1 MTWVSPFRVVCF
13 DLDGTLLRKS
23 VSLFLAE
30 RMGYGSVLQELE
42 RRFRAGEISNS
53 VIADTSAAWFQGK
66 TRQEIKANLERAPWI
81 EGIRS
86 TINKLKE
93 HGLRVL
99 LGTVTWKFV
108 AEILQER
115 FSFDA
120 VSGTEM
126 EEVEGQFTGRVLR
139 YFDENDKAV
148 FVEEYCARQGWP
160 LSMCV
165 AVGDSR
171 SDVAL
176 FRKVGLAI
184 ALNASSE
191 ARAASHVTLEA
202 EDLKAVLEYILGPVT
217 KAVGCRARGGR
228 D

>member
-1 MTWVSPFRVVCF
+1 MTWASPFRVVCF
-13 DLDGTLLRKS
+13 DLDGTLLRKTS

-66 TRQEIKANLERAPWI
+66 TRREIWANLEGASWI
-81 EGIRS
+81 RGIRS
-86 TINKLKE
+86 TVNKLKE
-93 HGLRVL
+93 QGLKVV

-108 AEILQER
+108 AETLQEH

-126 EEVEGQFTGRVLR
+126 EEVGGRLTGRVLR
-139 YFDENDKAV
+139 YFDENDKVA
-148 FVEEYCARQGWP
+148 FVKEYCAGQGWP
-160 LSMCV
+160 LSTCV

-176 FRKVGLAI
+176 FGKVGLAI

-191 ARAASHVTLEA
+191 ARAASHVTLDA
-202 EDLKAVLEYILGPVT
+202 EDLGVVLEYILGPVA
-217 KAVGCRARGGR
+217 KAIG
-228 D
+228 